1 MAEIDPAAINVV
13 TVGKDDPYPT
23 GTPPDGTQIPARVHV
38 PQELIAAAKKY
49 NQSQANL
56 LAGGLIAGG
65 AMYTGP

>member
-1 MAEIDPAAINVV
+1 MAEPDLKAATIV

-23 GTPPDGTQIPARVHV
+23 GTPAVTNLANCHV
-38 PQELIAAAKKY
+38 PQEMILAAKKY

-56 LAGGLIAGG
+56 LAGGVIAGG

>member
-1 MAEIDPAAINVV
+1 MVQIDLAVATIV

-23 GTPPDGTQIPARVHV
+23 GTPYATNMANVHF
-38 PQELIAAAKKY
+38 PQDLIAAAKKY

-56 LAGGLIAGG
+56 LAAGMIAGG

>member
-1 MAEIDPAAINVV
+1 MADTPEQQVATIV

-23 GTPPDGTQIPARVHV
+23 GTPAVTNLANCHA
-38 PQELIAAAKKY
+38 PQELIVAAKKY

-56 LAGGLIAGG
+56 LAAGMIAGG